1 MHLFVQPHYTHVDAI
16 LSGVPPFRVS
26 NWKHSPL
33 AIRNCRAD
41 IRSRCRSIT
50 IHVPTMAKNVTPFR
64 LGNEELKLTKSVCCD
79 SSWDGEE
86 KGNG

>member
-50 IHVPTMAKNVTPFR
+50 IHVPTMAKNVAPFR
-64 LGNEELKLTKSVCCD
+64 LGNEELKLIKSVCCD